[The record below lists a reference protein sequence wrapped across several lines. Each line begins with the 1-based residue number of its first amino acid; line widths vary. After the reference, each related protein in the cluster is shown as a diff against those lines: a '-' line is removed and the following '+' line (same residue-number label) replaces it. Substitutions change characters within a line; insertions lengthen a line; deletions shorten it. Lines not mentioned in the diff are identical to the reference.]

1 MSILMRV
8 KRILSANVND
18 ILEKAEDPAKM
29 IKQMIRDMEDN
40 VREARS
46 EVAEAMAHL
55 KKLEAKAKQQ
65 SQETEKWQKNAE
77 LAVKK
82 GNDALA
88 KEALKKKNDCSSAA
102 ENFAAEAQKQKEAVD
117 TLRESLSK
125 LEDKLDEMKRK
136 KDILIAKTRASEATM
151 AIHKRGSQSSK
162 TGDALSTW
170 ERMVEK
176 VEDKELTAE
185 AHRELGKLNSHGK
198 NGLSGAE
205 LDVEFE
211 LEKLKEEMEA
221 GKGA

>member
-1 MSILMRV
+1 MSILKRV

-18 ILEKAEDPAKM
+18 ILEKAEDPEKM

-40 VREARS
+40 VREART
-46 EVAEAMAHL
+46 EVAEAMAHF
-55 KKLEAKAKQQ
+55 KKLEAKTKQQ

-77 LAVKK
+77 IAVKK

-102 ENFAAEAQKQKEAVD
+102 ENFGGEAQKQKEAVE
-117 TLRESLSK
+117 TLQESLSK
-125 LEDKLDEMKRK
+125 LEDKLDEMKKK
-136 KDILIAKTRASEATM
+136 KDILIAKTKSSEAAM

-162 TGDALSTW
+162 TDDAISTW

-176 VEDKELTAE
+176 VEDRELTAE

-198 NGLSGAE
+198 SGISVAE

-211 LEKLKEEMEA
+211 LEKLKEQMGAE
-221 GKGA
+221 KGA